1 MKKEPIV
8 IKDDRDRNNG
18 CATYNRAKAVREI
31 SRKSSKIMTRA
42 MELIHVDTNR
52 PWEIPSLSTKSAG
65 GKYRGLGD

>member
-1 MKKEPIV
+1 VVKGDWGK
-8 IKDDRDRNNG
+8 NNG
-18 CATYNRAKAVREI
+18 CAACHRAKAVREI
-31 SRKSSKIMTRA
+31 SRKSSKITTRA